1 MRCALLLLFLPG
13 MAATDNAICAV
24 MSPLMVGLDSAPGM
38 SCSCISDG
46 TNLNI
51 GGDSKCVI
59 EIGPPPVDA
68 LNDLKFKIDLGT
80 TVRPCDMPAKAE
92 LAGGIYLPQLSQARS
107 CPSGFSCQ
115 TSCSVGSCTSP
126 DAKLDAAVSTAINAL
141 NLAADIEAD
150 ITYAESDN
158 KISVSLSAEA
168 GKSVDLKLPVY
179 KTGAD
184 IFIKLSLTLE
194 GNAAAL
200 KTTQVVDLCIKPP
213 SVTGSVD
220 EICGADIPKCDGTY
234 SAGALGAAQQVICT
248 VADINWNELF
258 GSPPIQ
264 MTPSQEMSFTDACA
278 TASSSGSSGSSSSN
292 PDDSGVI
299 AGAVIGVILFLGTI
313 ICVSVAILV
322 NQGKMRNPL
331 ERLKEK
337 LGKRQVHVAEMTP
350 AK

>member
-59 EIGPPPVDA
+59 EIGPPPIDA

-92 LAGGIYLPQLSQARS
+92 LAGGIYLPQLSQ
-107 CPSGFSCQ
+107 
-115 TSCSVGSCTSP
+115 SCSSTFGSCTSP
-126 DAKLDAAVSTAINAL
+126 DETLDAAVSTAIDAL

-179 KTGAD
+179 KAGVD

-200 KTTQVVDLCIKPP
+200 KTTQVVDLCMKAP
-213 SVTGSVD
+213 GVD

-234 SAGALGAAQQVICT
+234 SAGALGAAQQVICR

-292 PDDSGVI
+292 PNDSGVI

-322 NQGKMRNPL
+322 KQGKMRNPL

>member
-38 SCSCISDG
+38 SCSCIGDG

-107 CPSGFSCQ
+107 CPSGASCQ
-115 TSCSVGSCTSP
+115 TSCLAGSCTSP
-126 DAKLDAAVSTAINAL
+126 DETLDAAVSTAIQA
-141 NLAADIEAD
+141 LAADVEAD
-150 ITYAESDN
+150 IAYAESDN
-158 KISVSLSAEA
+158 KISISLSAEA

-200 KTTQVVDLCIKPP
+200 KTTQVVDLCMKPP
-213 SVTGSVD
+213 GVD

-248 VADINWNELF
+248 VANINWNELF

-278 TASSSGSSGSSSSN
+278 TASSSGSSGSSGSSSSN